1 MAFDLF
7 AGEGQEG
14 TQDCHVAA
22 LLAMTCGALLAMT
35 CGALIAMT
43 WQIWKRRDSLHA
55 GEALEAGSADHVKD
69 QCLCIVVRMVR
80 NDNCLIAML
89 LA

>member
-1 MAFDLF
+1 MAFDLL

-14 TQDCHVAA
+14 AQEDPVST
-22 LLAMTCGALLAMT
+22 
-35 CGALIAMT
+35 
-43 WQIWKRRDSLHA
+43 WKRRDGFHA
-55 GEALEAGSADHVKD
+55 GEALEAGSADHVKN
-69 QCLCIVVRMVR
+69 QCLGIVVRMVR